1 MRGTDHKQS
10 PLFSYV
16 NLEDRIP
23 RDHPLRRVKV
33 LADLVLRSMS
43 AHFDAL
49 YAEGGRPSIA
59 PERLLRASL
68 LQCLFSIRSE
78 RALVEHIDF
87 NMMYRWFVGLTLDEA
102 IWDHST
108 FSANRERLLKE
119 SVMREFFGGVLAIAE
134 WAELV
139 SDEHFS
145 VDGSLLR
152 AWASHKSMAARDGS
166 DEPPGPD
173 QGRNAEVDFRGKKRS
188 NATHVSRTD
197 PESLLASKGGG
208 VAFLSYT
215 THALAE
221 NRHGLIVDVRT
232 TPATGTAR
240 TLGRAGDGQAQ
251 RQAGER
257 GPQTHRGCGSGLRHG
272 RIRGRPDGTGHRPAC
287 GRQDQ
292 GQCSAGVRQGHRR
305 LRGQSASAEDD
316 RGSLRLGEGHRHAAP
331 FDGARPGQDSRACAA
346 QFRRV
351 QPDAIGQFVGVV
363 IRWRSRAIRSA
374 AWDRKQRL
382 CSDGS
387 AAELR

>member
-1 MRGTDHKQS
+1 
-10 PLFSYV
+10 
-16 NLEDRIP
+16 
-23 RDHPLRRVKV
+23 
-33 LADLVLRSMS
+33 MS

-49 YAEGGRPSIA
+49 YATGGRPSIA

-87 NMMYRWFVGLTLDEA
+87 NMMYRWVVSLTLDEA

-108 FSANRERLLKE
+108 FSANLDRLLKE
-119 SVMREFFGGVLAIAE
+119 SVMREFSGGVVAIAE

-152 AWASHKSMAARDGS
+152 AWASHRIMAVRDGT

-173 QGRNAEVDFRGKKRS
+173 QGRNPEVDFRGKKRS

-221 NRHGLIVDVRT
+221 NRNGLIVDVHT
-232 TPATGTAR
+232 TLATGTAER
-240 TLGRAGDGQAQ
+240 EAALVMLKRSVRPANRNRKPTLAADRGDDTAEFVGALTEL
-251 RQAGER
+251 RIAPHVAAKIKDSAVPEYIKATEGYAVSLRRRKMIEEAFGWVKDIETLRRLIAR
-257 GPQTHRGCGSGLRHG
+257 GLD
-272 RIRGRPDGTGHRPAC
+272 RIRAH
-287 GRQDQ
+287 
-292 GQCSAGVRQGHRR
+292 V
-305 LRGQSASAEDD
+305 L
-316 RGSLRLGEGHRHAAP
+316 LNFAAYNLT
-331 FDGARPGQDSRACAA
+331 RPGNFLVS
-346 QFRRV
+346 
-351 QPDAIGQFVGVV
+351 
-363 IRWRSRAIRSA
+363 
-374 AWDRKQRL
+374 
-382 CSDGS
+382 
-387 AAELR
+387 

>member
-1 MRGTDHKQS
+1 MKA
-10 PLFSYV
+10 
-16 NLEDRIP
+16 
-23 RDHPLRRVKV
+23 
-33 LADLVLRSMS
+33 LADLVLRSRP

-49 YAEGGRPSIA
+49 YAEGGRPSIE

-102 IWDHST
+102 NWDHAT

-119 SVMREFFGGVLAIAE
+119 SVMREGFFGGVVAIAE
-134 WAELV
+134 SAELV
-139 SDEHFS
+139 SDKHFS

-152 AWASHKSMAARDGS
+152 AWASHKSMVARDGS
-166 DEPPGPD
+166 DETPGPD
-173 QGRNAEVDFRGKKRS
+173 QGRKPEVDFRGKKHS

-197 PESLLASKGGG
+197 RETLLASKGG
-208 VAFLSYT
+208 VMAFLSYT

-257 GPQTHRGCGSGLRHG
+257 GPQTHRGCRSGLRHR
-272 RIRGRPDGTGHRPAC
+272 RIRGRPDGTGHRSEC
-287 GRQDQ
+287 GRQDP

-305 LRGQSASAEDD
+305 LRGRSASSKDD
-316 RGSLRLGEGHRHAAP
+316 RGSLRLGEGYRHAAP
-331 FDGARPGQDSRACAA
+331 FDDAWAGQDSRACAA

-351 QPDAIGQFVGVV
+351 QPGAIG
-363 IRWRSRAIRSA
+363 
-374 AWDRKQRL
+374 
-382 CSDGS
+382 
-387 AAELR
+387 